1 MADIYIDTVVYILLR
16 HVILYCIMGGTIAC
30 QVKTWVHA
38 DGFILQLYQL
48 LASRSLLSYLTSL
61 SVLYEIGSVNDRS
74 YLTGVLG
81 GLSELTHVKHLE

>member
-48 LASRSLLSYLTSL
+48 LAS
-61 SVLYEIGSVNDRS
+61 
-74 YLTGVLG
+74 
-81 GLSELTHVKHLE
+81 